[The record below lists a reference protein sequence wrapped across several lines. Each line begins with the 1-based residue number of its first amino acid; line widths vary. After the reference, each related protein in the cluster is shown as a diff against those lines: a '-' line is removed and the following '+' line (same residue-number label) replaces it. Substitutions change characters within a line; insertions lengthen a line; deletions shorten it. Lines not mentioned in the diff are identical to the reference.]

1 MEVNPSRGVEEQM
14 ALRAQYMGEPE
25 HRNQVMEILAKR
37 MDPKT
42 LERAEKR
49 DRALFLFE
57 LGASLAAG
65 KSPYLLQNLG
75 EAASGAMSKAEERE
89 AARDKSFL
97 DNAMAMADIEGIT
110 RSEAQAAINAGVQS
124 ELARAG
130 REDVVKGRI
139 AARDLAREEMRSRE
153 GIAAANRN
161 ASMQPKPKSMARPE
175 DFLSD
180 AIKLVEIGT
189 TDQGMQERIQAAGGP
204 DQFAQNMAVEMARRA
219 NSYRGTG
226 SGSGRGET
234 LRFDENGNLI
244 PS

>member
-1 MEVNPSRGVEEQM
+1 M

-97 DNAMAMADIEGIT
+97 DNAMAMADMEGIT

-153 GIAAANRN
+153 RIAAASR
-161 ASMQPKPKSMARPE
+161 QPKPKAMARPE

-180 AIKLVEIGT
+180 AIKLIEISEL
-189 TDQGMQERIQAAGGP
+189 DEGMQDRIQAAGGKG
-204 DQFAQNMAVEMARRA
+204 QLAQNMAEEMANRA

-226 SGSGRGET
+226 SGSGQGKT

-244 PS
+244 P